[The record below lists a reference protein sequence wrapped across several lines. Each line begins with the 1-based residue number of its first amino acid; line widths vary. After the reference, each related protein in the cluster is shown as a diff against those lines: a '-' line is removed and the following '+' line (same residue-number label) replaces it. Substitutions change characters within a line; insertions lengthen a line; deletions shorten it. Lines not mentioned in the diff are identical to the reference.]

1 MRVNKGLCLT
11 LPLYAFTMLYDASL
25 TPAVRK
31 MLSYRCLCCYCL
43 FFWLLFY
50 GLNCLASVQQA
61 EAREEIIRAVQAGE
75 ATNRDFS
82 GVSAAGLKLMHCNMK
97 NTSWRQADL
106 RGAHFV
112 AVSLENADL
121 REANLRGAILE
132 RVNFSQANL
141 AEADC
146 SGALFCLCNFANAQL
161 KNCRLEGAT
170 FEGYAY
176 SPTGAA
182 HLLALQM
189 ALQMA
194 SGQQFS
200 LAWLAGLSGD
210 AFAFAY
216 NTQEPGC
223 WPGVP
228 FSVNPASA
236 AAQNLGLQALFVKET
251 QAEKILLSKPPEQ
264 AVYMLAL
271 RLPDIDERLLGGQPV
286 WAVLTEREAKQ
297 RGALFFRLLA
307 PPFGEQYVS
316 QKELLYKLWSGRWNT
331 LDPVGTAL
339 PARRQLIIIPNGA
352 PRPPAEQLSVALRQA
367 AVILM
372 EKRTYGPLIPGSA
385 GWQRL
390 AADLQ
395 QAAQSPDSVLAQ
407 RLLPWQRLPRHSVIA
422 ALKLAAE
429 FLTEAKP
436 LLPPE
441 KLPACGE
448 ALQLLSLAQKA
459 LDTRWPTLKANT
471 EALTKEQAESFAQA
485 AQIISEIASLESRL
499 ATLLAAMAG
508 P

>member
-1 MRVNKGLCLT
+1 
-11 LPLYAFTMLYDASL
+11 
-25 TPAVRK
+25 
-31 MLSYRCLCCYCL
+31 MLSYRFLICLGLFFCL
-43 FFWLLFY
+43 FCAAS
-50 GLNCLASVQQA
+50 GLTNAQTSSSITP
-61 EAREEIIRAVQAGE
+61 EEILRLAHTGKAENGNFSRAK
-75 ATNRDFS
+75 
-82 GVSAAGLKLMHCNMK
+82 AAGLTLEHCSLK
-97 NTSWRQADL
+97 NTIWQQADL

-141 AEADC
+141 SAADF
-146 SGALFCLCNFANAQL
+146 SGAIFSLCNFANAQL

-170 FEGYAY
+170 FEGYAF

-189 ALQMA
+189 ALQIA

-210 AFAFAY
+210 AFAFVY
-216 NTQEPGC
+216 NTQEPGS

-236 AAQNLGLQALFVKET
+236 AAQNLGLQAIFAKEA
-251 QAEKILLSKPPEQ
+251 QAEKILLSRLPEQ

-271 RLPDIDERLLGGQPV
+271 RLPDVEERLLGGQPV

-297 RGALFFRLLA
+297 RGPLFFKLHA

-316 QKELLYKLWSGRWNT
+316 YKELLYKLWGGRWNT

-339 PARRQLIIIPNGA
+339 PARHQLVIIPKGT
-352 PRPPAEQLSVALRQA
+352 PRPPAEQLSLAFRQA
-367 AVILM
+367 AVILT
-372 EKRTYGPLIPGSA
+372 EKRTYGPLIPGLA
-385 GWQRL
+385 GWQQL

-395 QAAQSPDSVLAQ
+395 KASQSQDSVLAQ
-407 RLLPWQRLPRHSVIA
+407 RLLPWQRLPRHCIIGS
-422 ALKLAAE
+422 LKLAAE

-441 KLPACGE
+441 KQPACGE

-459 LDTRWPTLKANT
+459 LDTRWPSLGASA
-471 EALTKEQAESFAQA
+471 EGLTKEQAEAFALA
-485 AQIISEIASLESRL
+485 AQISNEMASVAGRLASLLVSL
-499 ATLLAAMAG
+499 AE